1 MCVTGRAKGDAAGHH
16 AVKGTGDVHPWSLV
30 FLDREL
36 LFSQLDLGALG
47 SEILAKGNPLL

>member
-16 AVKGTGDVHPWSLV
+16 AVKGAVDAHPWRLV

-36 LFSQLDLGALG
+36 LLSQLGLGALG
-47 SEILAKGNPLL
+47 NL